1 MKKWDVELKETN
13 WKRAVIVAP
22 TREKVDES
30 ARKLYADGIILMDEP
45 YSHQLDV
52 KILGRASDNANAY
65 ICGDDEWAG
74 YLEYLKE
81 WAEGHEALA
90 NYGQSP
96 VCFDEW
102 CDMEYLEEEEDA

>member
-1 MKKWDVELKETN
+1 MKKWDVELKEIN
-13 WKRAVIVAP
+13 WRRAVIAAP
-22 TREKVDES
+22 TREKADES

-65 ICGDDEWAG
+65 ICGDDEWTG
-74 YLEYLKE
+74 YLDYLKE

-96 VCFDEW
+96 ASFDEW
-102 CDMEYLEEEEDA
+102 CDMEYLEDEEDA

>member
-13 WKRAVIVAP
+13 WRRAVIAAP
-22 TREKVDES
+22 TREKADES

-45 YSHQLDV
+45 CSHQLDV

-65 ICGDDEWAG
+65 MCGNDEWAG
-74 YLEYLKE
+74 YLDYLKE
-81 WAEGHEALA
+81 WPEGKEDLT

-96 VCFDEW
+96 MTFDDW
-102 CDMEYLEEEEDA
+102 CDFEYGEEDKDA

>member
-13 WKRAVIVAP
+13 WRRAVIAAP
-22 TREKVDES
+22 TREKADES

-52 KILGRASDNANAY
+52 KIFGSASDNAKAY
-65 ICGDDEWAG
+65 MCGDEWTG
-74 YLEYLKE
+74 YLDYLKE
-81 WAEGHEALA
+81 WPEGKEDLA

-96 VCFDEW
+96 MTFDDW
-102 CDMEYLEEEEDA
+102 CDFEYGEEDKDA